1 MYHSYDRN
9 AGMRLDHILVSP
21 YLKSAIKKAGVDSYV
36 RGWEK
41 SSDHAPA
48 WIILKD

>member
-1 MYHSYDRN
+1 LSPQISP
-9 AGMRLDHILVSP
+9 RLL
-21 YLKSAIKKAGVDSYV
+21 AAGVDKHV

-48 WIILKD
+48 WIILADEEET